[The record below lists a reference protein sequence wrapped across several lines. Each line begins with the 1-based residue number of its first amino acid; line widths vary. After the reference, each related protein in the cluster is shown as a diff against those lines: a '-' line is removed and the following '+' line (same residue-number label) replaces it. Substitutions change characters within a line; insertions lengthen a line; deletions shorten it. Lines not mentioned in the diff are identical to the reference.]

1 MRILYTCP
9 LAHYEGHYPYVA
21 LKETS
26 LLSKSSLEVHLLTFK
41 GILNEAEP
49 QGVTQHRVLSRNK
62 IVQPLAFLL
71 GLGREHLA
79 TKWLLMFGETVL
91 TLVKALWLRRK
102 LKCDI
107 IHVRDGEPFFFIS
120 LVLSFFAKRLNWLVC
135 LVTNPN
141 SSFFHSKNAA
151 GIARTLGLNFLHK
164 IINARLWRSIYQASI
179 SRNHFLFLTLNEQ
192 TKNAYENYHRGVFRG
207 RIKCVPLGAEK
218 SESRILKEEARD
230 RIKLSEI
237 NHLIL
242 SFGVIHSGKDLK
254 VVLEAI
260 KNIPDLI
267 FMQAGKI
274 LPWQVPDLESYK
286 EVLSDKIIV
295 RDYYIPEV
303 DKKYY
308 FCAADAV
315 VLSYVRNFTQSASL
329 LWEACRFGTPVVAS
343 DCGELGNLV
352 RAFDIGL
359 LFEPQNVNSLQKAI
373 IDFTNLSSNR
383 KREMVENCK
392 KFVTS
397 YSNEKWVQDI
407 LGLYQELMDSTP
419 NCYRM

>member
-1 MRILYTCP
+1 
-9 LAHYEGHYPYVA
+9 
-21 LKETS
+21 
-26 LLSKSSLEVHLLTFK
+26 
-41 GILNEAEP
+41 
-49 QGVTQHRVLSRNK
+49 
-62 IVQPLAFLL
+62 
-71 GLGREHLA
+71 
-79 TKWLLMFGETVL
+79 
-91 TLVKALWLRRK
+91 
-102 LKCDI
+102 
-107 IHVRDGEPFFFIS
+107 
-120 LVLSFFAKRLNWLVC
+120 
-135 LVTNPN
+135 
-141 SSFFHSKNAA
+141 
-151 GIARTLGLNFLHK
+151 
-164 IINARLWRSIYQASI
+164 
-179 SRNHFLFLTLNEQ
+179 
-192 TKNAYENYHRGVFRG
+192 
-207 RIKCVPLGAEK
+207 
-218 SESRILKEEARD
+218 
-230 RIKLSEI
+230 
-237 NHLIL
+237 
-242 SFGVIHSGKDLK
+242 
-254 VVLEAI
+254 
-260 KNIPDLI
+260 
-267 FMQAGKI
+267 
-274 LPWQVPDLESYK
+274 LESYK